1 MATAPTYTTQPPT
14 PTTYSEKDIM
24 LAILGMMRVQNQL
37 LAMQNGTMDE
47 LQSLYN
53 DLALTFPLFNSMLI
67 PIS

>member
-1 MATAPTYTTQPPT
+1 
-14 PTTYSEKDIM
+14 M